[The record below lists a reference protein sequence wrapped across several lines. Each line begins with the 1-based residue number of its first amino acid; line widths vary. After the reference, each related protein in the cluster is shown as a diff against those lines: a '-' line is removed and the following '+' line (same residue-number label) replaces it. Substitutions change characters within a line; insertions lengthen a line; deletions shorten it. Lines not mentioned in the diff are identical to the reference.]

1 MLLKFSARALRVLP
15 LILFLVTVLCLGDGR
30 LAASS
35 LLLVFA
41 HETAH
46 WLTLRALGGR
56 GGFFSVMGGMRLS
69 QSIALSY
76 PAELCVL
83 LAGPVAN
90 LSLALLFYIIGER
103 ALLAQSLMLGIFN
116 LLPVRMLDGGRAFET
131 VLSVFLP
138 LTTAVSVAG
147 TVSALTSFSLVI
159 SSLYIVFRTGEGAY
173 LVFLSFL
180 CFYGHLFEPARKNL
194 PKMSKREVKREKRSN

>member
-1 MLLKFSARALRVLP
+1 MNFFARALRVFP
-15 LILFLVTVLCLGDGR
+15 LILFLITVLCLGDGR
-30 LAASS
+30 LAVSS

-41 HETAH
+41 HEAAH
-46 WLTLRALGGR
+46 WLTLRVLGGR
-56 GGFFSVMGGMRLS
+56 GGFFSVTGGVRLS
-69 QSIALSY
+69 QSRALSY
-76 PAELCVL
+76 PAELCIL

-116 LLPVRMLDGGRAFET
+116 LLPIRMLDGGRALET
-131 VLSVFLP
+131 ALSAFLP
-138 LTTAVSVAG
+138 LTAAASIAE
-147 TVSALTSFSLVI
+147 TVSALTSFSLII

-180 CFYGHLFEPARKNL
+180 CFYGHLFEPSRENI
-194 PKMSKREVKREKRSN
+194 PKMSKREKK

>member
-1 MLLKFSARALRVLP
+1 MNFFARALRVFP
-15 LILFLVTVLCLGDGR
+15 LILFLITVLCLGDGR
-30 LAASS
+30 LAVSS

-41 HETAH
+41 HEAAH
-46 WLTLRALGGR
+46 WLTLRVLGGR
-56 GGFFSVMGGMRLS
+56 GGFFSVTGGVRLS
-69 QSIALSY
+69 QSRALSY
-76 PAELCVL
+76 PAELCIL

-90 LSLALLFYIIGER
+90 LSLAVVFYFLGEKNLF
-103 ALLAQSLMLGIFN
+103 AQSMLLGVFN
-116 LLPVRMLDGGRAFET
+116 LLPVRMLDGGRALET

-180 CFYGHLFEPARKNL
+180 CFYGHLFEPSRENI
-194 PKMSKREVKREKRSN
+194 PKMIKREKK

>member
-1 MLLKFSARALRVLP
+1 MKFFARALRVFP
-15 LILFLVTVLCLGDGR
+15 LILFLITVLCLGDGR
-30 LAASS
+30 LAVSS

-41 HETAH
+41 HEVAH
-46 WLTLRALGGR
+46 WLTLRVLGGG
-56 GGFFSVMGGMRLS
+56 GGFFSVTGGVCLS
-69 QSIALSY
+69 QSRALSY
-76 PAELCVL
+76 PAELCIL

-90 LSLALLFYIIGER
+90 LSLAVVFYFLGEKNLF
-103 ALLAQSLMLGIFN
+103 AQSMLLGVFN
-116 LLPVRMLDGGRAFET
+116 LLPVRMLDGGRALET

-180 CFYGHLFEPARKNL
+180 CFFGHLFEPARKNL
-194 PKMSKREVKREKRSN
+194 PKMSKREVKREKRSI

>member
-1 MLLKFSARALRVLP
+1 MNFSARALRVLP
-15 LILFLVTVLCLGDGR
+15 LILFVITVLCLGDGR
-30 LAASS
+30 LAVSS

-41 HETAH
+41 HEAAH

-90 LSLALLFYIIGER
+90 LSLALLFYFIDES
-103 ALLAQSLMLGIFN
+103 ALFAQSLLLGIFN
-116 LLPVRMLDGGRAFET
+116 LLPVRMLDGGRALDT

-138 LTTAVSVAG
+138 LTTAVSVVE
-147 TVSALTSFSLVI
+147 TVSALTSFSLVL
-159 SSLYIVFRTGEGAY
+159 SSLYLVFRTGEGAY

-180 CFYGHLFEPARKNL
+180 CFYGHIFGPPRKNM
-194 PKMSKREVKREKRSN
+194 PKMSKNEIKREKRSI